1 MVSQEHGN
9 TVSSVLATWLRVLIS
24 PLILLCPRTWCI
36 LVLGSYAVIVED
48 LWKSYGRVV
57 AVRGLSFS
65 VVEGE
70 VFGLIGPNGAG
81 KTTTLRI
88 IATLLKPSR
97 GSVRV
102 YGYDVVRE
110 PDRVRRIIGYLPEE
124 AGVYDRLS
132 GWENLLFYARIYARS
147 SEEAY
152 SIVREGVEL
161 SGLGDRIWDRA
172 ETYSKGMKRRLLLA
186 RTLMV
191 KPKLAILDE
200 PTSGLDVYAAVEVRR
215 LIKRYVAE
223 TNSTIIL
230 SSHNML
236 EVEYLC
242 DRVAFIDKGRIIAVG
257 RPRELVERFGGENLE
272 EAFVNAVRGSRS

>member
-1 MVSQEHGN
+1 M
-9 TVSSVLATWLRVLIS
+9 L
-24 PLILLCPRTWCI
+24 
-36 LVLGSYAVIVED
+36 VED
-48 LWKSYGRVV
+48 LWKKFDKVI
-57 AVRGLSFS
+57 AIRGVSFK
-65 VVEGE
+65 VYEGE
-70 VFGLIGPNGAG
+70 IFGLIGPNGAG

-88 IATLLKPSR
+88 IATLLKPTKGR
-97 GSVRV
+97 VIV
-102 YGYDVVRE
+102 YGYDVERE
-110 PDRVRRIIGYLPEE
+110 PDRVRRLIGYLPEE

-132 GWENLLFYARIYARS
+132 GWENLLFYAKIYAENRD
-147 SEEAY
+147 EAKRIAMY
-152 SIVREGVEL
+152 GAKL
-161 SGLGDRIWDRA
+161 SGLSDRLRDRA

-215 LIKRYVAE
+215 LIKKYIAE

-242 DRVAFIDKGRIIAVG
+242 DRVAFIDNGRIIALG
-257 RPRELVERFGGENLE
+257 KPRELNERFGGENLE
-272 EAFVNAVRGSRS
+272 EAFVNAVKGARS